1 MKNERRRIWVSILG
15 PVGHAEIFGG
25 IGHSDEAFWTR
36 TTAQHYATKLAE
48 ERGLGQIEW
57 QMVDE
62 TLFIGRC
69 SKIADETDQWVAVL
83 ASIQLPKGEPPE
95 SPVL

>member
-1 MKNERRRIWVSILG
+1 VTNEQRRIWISILA

-25 IGHSDEAFWTR
+25 IGQSDEAFWTR
-36 TTAQHYATKLAE
+36 TAAQHHATKLAE

-62 TLFIGRC
+62 TLFVGRC
-69 SKIADETDQWVAVL
+69 SKIVDETSQWVAVL
-83 ASIQLPKGEPPE
+83 ASIRLPKGEPPE
-95 SPVL
+95 NLVS

>member
-1 MKNERRRIWVSILG
+1 MKKERRRIWVSILG
-15 PVGHAEIFGG
+15 PVGHPEIFGG

-69 SKIADETDQWVAVL
+69 SKIGAETDQWVAVL
-83 ASIQLPKGEPPE
+83 ASIQLPKGKPPE
-95 SPVL
+95 NLVL

>member
-36 TTAQHYATKLAE
+36 TTAQQHATKLAE
-48 ERGLGQIEW
+48 ERGLGRIEW
-57 QMVDE
+57 QMIDE

-69 SKIADETDQWVAVL
+69 SKIGDETDQWVAVL

-95 SPVL
+95 NLTL